1 MNLYSNKLFVY
12 SLFPTT
18 IFACAAA
25 MAHDQPE
32 QSIERIV
39 IESRPNMFGNA
50 LSASQGIVNQQEISA
65 RPLLRTAKVK
75 DLNDLSTIANA
86 FEVGINQGRDE
97 LVIDVKEVKQ
107 SALGVEQAIML
118 FGQDAWNRLD
128 DAIVLVY
135 C

>member
-1 MNLYSNKLFVY
+1 MIQLNITHGETSK
-12 SLFPTT
+12 
-18 IFACAAA
+18 
-25 MAHDQPE
+25 
-32 QSIERIV
+32 
-39 IESRPNMFGNA
+39 
-50 LSASQGIVNQQEISA
+50 SANVKW
-65 RPLLRTAKVK
+65 AKVK